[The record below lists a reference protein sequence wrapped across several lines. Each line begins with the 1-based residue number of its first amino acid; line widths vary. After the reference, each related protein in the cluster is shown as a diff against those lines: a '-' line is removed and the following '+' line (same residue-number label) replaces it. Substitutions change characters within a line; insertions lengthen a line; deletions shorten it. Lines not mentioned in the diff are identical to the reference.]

1 MADNPADRPALHAA
15 LQAALLRRD
24 KLASEVVFY
33 LLLRNYIEAG
43 LFDAAHLLVQST
55 TLADPPASP
64 NIAARRSFYI
74 ARLRATQLLFDMAA
88 ESLRLA
94 LHRSPDR
101 AVGFRAA
108 VLAYSVVVSLL
119 RGEVPARSTFTQQSV
134 TVRTALA
141 PYLLLSGAVRAGR
154 VDRFDRIVAAHAPQ
168 FTRDGCLALVSRV
181 RQVVVK
187 AGLLTLCQAYV
198 RIPLAD
204 VCARMAFDSPAD
216 AEWAVAKAV
225 RDGVVDATIDCDAQ
239 CVVAGTAADIYSS
252 AEPAAA
258 LRKRIDALNAVHDDA
273 VRSMRFAPGAAEE
286 EPAEREEDEG
296 DADDDASDLMDLFQ

>member
-119 RGEVPARSTFTQQSV
+119 RGEGLGLGWVTPARELLLAGAALWTLRLGWGASGRYTVQ
-134 TVRTALA
+134 TVRRL
-141 PYLLLSGAVRAGR
+141 GA
-154 VDRFDRIVAAHAPQ
+154 
-168 FTRDGCLALVSRV
+168 
-181 RQVVVK
+181 
-187 AGLLTLCQAYV
+187 TLC
-198 RIPLAD
+198 I
-204 VCARMAFDSPAD
+204 
-216 AEWAVAKAV
+216 
-225 RDGVVDATIDCDAQ
+225 
-239 CVVAGTAADIYSS
+239 AA
-252 AEPAAA
+252 
-258 LRKRIDALNAVHDDA
+258 
-273 VRSMRFAPGAAEE
+273 GAAFVVWGW
-286 EPAEREEDEG
+286 A
-296 DADDDASDLMDLFQ
+296 LLFWLW